1 MYDVA
6 HTPTVVS
13 ITKRYQWYSLVELY
27 SVLRKPLACVASVSQ
42 GPAGRIVMLRI
53 GPVSNFILKS
63 LASFSRRKPMY
74 AAAVRAMLRDAP
86 RRPPSRL

>member
-13 ITKRYQWYSLVELY
+13 ITIRYQWYSLVELY
-27 SVLRKPLACVASVSQ
+27 SVLRKPLASVSQ
-42 GPAGRIVMLRI
+42 GPAGRIVTLRI

-63 LASFSRRKPMY
+63 LASLSRRKPMY